1 MCRKFYTAF
10 FLTLCL
16 ALFWHSETSAQS
28 FPYHLSVES
37 LPGQCY
43 DDARLIFTLTD
54 DNGNVVQI
62 DPQTHNAVNTAQY
75 SLYNVQYHYKNV
87 STGGVQYDYDN
98 DIMLMAGTYCVGV
111 TANVPAQDGYAQV
124 DTTICNVQLTTSYQ
138 HMEASV
144 LSNMALGNEGGHE
157 RYGYRPSFHCADMGR
172 IQLQITKG
180 TFPYEVTILNEQQDT
195 VRHVLFYSRVN
206 SGDYYG
212 YADYRDYYT
221 FDTLPI
227 GNYSIKVSDSC
238 GYQLPLSFTI
248 PDAEPGGYGSLVD
261 VAFTSCPNETVIPFK
276 LEIKLPPQNNSLTWY
291 NYAHEYFDS
300 MLHYRFLN
308 PGGNTTEWRT
318 LNVSSYYGSWNGIY
332 DTLPTY
338 CSIFNDTVKLQIRD
352 GCRDTVMT
360 FPYFFVPSFNFFD
373 SSKVVQ
379 CYESAI
385 PDTCAVH
392 LQSGDST
399 QSYTMIGEY
408 NWRQT
413 GYTLPCWGEND
424 PRTVPFRY
432 YRCPLSYDVWSSLDS
447 TLLGHNESDEFSGLG
462 SWVTFN
468 ADTSVSMHISVTDA
482 QGCQLSSVD
491 TVFVYHPEPISDL
504 FYWFECHCDKDDD
517 GKDHCCNARYLWIQE
532 HGVAADTFRRNMT
545 LRLMDSP
552 LYDQF
557 NFTAVRQDGVWT
569 VTPDDPD
576 NHSTYVEFS
585 YEDGWRATIRDSVC
599 LPPGRYTFE
608 VSTDCG
614 VDTVAYEWSGYYW
627 DSIGFTSPPQ
637 YEMQRVCDQIIVT
650 QISTGLENYIYYVD
664 PAISND
670 VPIQENCSKTLSY
683 SIFLGGYAIE
693 NHNGNV
699 FFFSTP
705 GTYCICTR
713 ANNNLLYYD
722 IHNWCSTTSTPYR
735 YYYDTVTI
743 AFPYLDFDMA
753 SALLCDATSTTG
765 IVSAQAVNGNPPY
778 TYTLYDQPGTA
789 GNVIASNSTGYFDNV
804 PMTVGQQFSVL
815 VTDSCST
822 SFSVNVTAVM
832 LTQGSLLWEPG
843 ATAGAPH
850 LVGDTAHLTA
860 LTFPPPASYQW
871 TGPNGFTSTSQ
882 EVDIVLPD
890 SSCNGWY
897 YLQIL
902 NSFCGSVITDSIY
915 ITVVPPP
922 QVIVFYDTVC
932 QGESYSDN
940 GFTLVGAETSMPGTF
955 SFTRLEQTGYYADTI
970 ILHLTINPSVDT
982 IVEVTALGSYTWHG
996 ATYTSSGSYSRSADG
1011 CSWEIL
1017 LLTITDTLGVTVVT
1031 DDDSLC
1037 RGESTTLHAQ
1047 VSNAYVLPPVAVG
1060 DILCTDGDIV
1070 KPADYAA
1077 SGKTAHGVVF
1087 YVDTTGAH
1095 GWAVHLHDQSEQV
1108 RWSTVQV
1115 DVPGVSNHD
1124 NFHVQGVF
1132 PDFDGYA
1139 NTQALWAAGD
1149 SLTYPAAHT
1158 VDFPHGWYLPDV
1170 GQLDVLFSEMTVLN
1184 PSLQIVGG
1192 TPFPTDEVWFYWS
1205 STESA
1210 ANNPN
1215 FAWFVCSNGL
1225 VDYWGKPSSY
1235 YNYHGLHYEDMVE
1248 GHLRVRSIRDF

>member
-1 MCRKFYTAF
+1 M
-10 FLTLCL
+10 CL
-16 ALFWHSETSAQS
+16 A
-28 FPYHLSVES
+28 
-37 LPGQCY
+37 
-43 DDARLIFTLTD
+43 
-54 DNGNVVQI
+54 
-62 DPQTHNAVNTAQY
+62 
-75 SLYNVQYHYKNV
+75 
-87 STGGVQYDYDN
+87 
-98 DIMLMAGTYCVGV
+98 
-111 TANVPAQDGYAQV
+111 
-124 DTTICNVQLTTSYQ
+124 
-138 HMEASV
+138 
-144 LSNMALGNEGGHE
+144 
-157 RYGYRPSFHCADMGR
+157 
-172 IQLQITKG
+172 
-180 TFPYEVTILNEQQDT
+180 
-195 VRHVLFYSRVN
+195 
-206 SGDYYG
+206 
-212 YADYRDYYT
+212 
-221 FDTLPI
+221 
-227 GNYSIKVSDSC
+227 
-238 GYQLPLSFTI
+238 
-248 PDAEPGGYGSLVD
+248 
-261 VAFTSCPNETVIPFK
+261 
-276 LEIKLPPQNNSLTWY
+276 
-291 NYAHEYFDS
+291 
-300 MLHYRFLN
+300 
-308 PGGNTTEWRT
+308 
-318 LNVSSYYGSWNGIY
+318 
-332 DTLPTY
+332 
-338 CSIFNDTVKLQIRD
+338 
-352 GCRDTVMT
+352 
-360 FPYFFVPSFNFFD
+360 
-373 SSKVVQ
+373 
-379 CYESAI
+379 
-385 PDTCAVH
+385 
-392 LQSGDST
+392 
-399 QSYTMIGEY
+399 
-408 NWRQT
+408 
-413 GYTLPCWGEND
+413 
-424 PRTVPFRY
+424 
-432 YRCPLSYDVWSSLDS
+432 
-447 TLLGHNESDEFSGLG
+447 
-462 SWVTFN
+462 
-468 ADTSVSMHISVTDA
+468 
-482 QGCQLSSVD
+482 
-491 TVFVYHPEPISDL
+491 
-504 FYWFECHCDKDDD
+504 
-517 GKDHCCNARYLWIQE
+517 
-532 HGVAADTFRRNMT
+532 
-545 LRLMDSP
+545 
-552 LYDQF
+552 
-557 NFTAVRQDGVWT
+557 
-569 VTPDDPD
+569 
-576 NHSTYVEFS
+576 
-585 YEDGWRATIRDSVC
+585 
-599 LPPGRYTFE
+599 PGRYTFE
-608 VSTDCG
+608 ISTDCG
-614 VDTVAYEWSGYYW
+614 DTTITYEWTGFYY
-627 DSIGFTSPPQ
+627 DSIAFTSSPQ
-637 YEMQRVCDQIIVT
+637 YEIQQVCDHFVVT
-650 QISTGLENYIYYVD
+650 QVSTGLENYIYTID
-664 PAISND
+664 PSVSND
-670 VPIQENCSKTLSY
+670 EPIQENCPHAYVSSTMGISAVKD
-683 SIFLGGYAIE
+683 AQKR
-693 NHNGNV
+693 NV
-699 FFFSTP
+699 FNLTQP
-705 GTYCICTR
+705 GTYPIETYSY
-713 ANNNLLYYD
+713 NNVVSDLYDYLV
-722 IHNWCSTTSTPYR
+722 NYWCSSYV
-735 YYYDTVTI
+735 YAYDTITI
-743 AFPYLDFDMA
+743 SFSYLDFDMA

-804 PMTVGQQFSVL
+804 PMTVGQQFSVQ
-815 VTDSCST
+815 VTDSCLT

-902 NSFCGSVITDSIY
+902 NSFCGSVITDSVY
-915 ITVVPPP
+915 INVVSPP
-922 QVIVFYDTVC
+922 QVIVLYDTVC
-932 QGESYSDN
+932 QWAGYSDN
-940 GFTLVGAETSMPGTF
+940 GFTLAGAETSIPGTF

-996 ATYTSSGSYSRSADG
+996 VTYTASGAYIHHTDG
-1011 CSWEIL
+1011 CGMETL

-1077 SGKTAHGVVF
+1077 SGKTAQGVVF